1 MANEIKYNTEEINET
16 QTILKE
22 SLNILQNEISTPL
35 NSEFEALSKVD
46 LFSSGLTKLKSQTE
60 TLVENYTTFSSSLSQ
75 HENDLSTFED
85 TQASE
90 VREYISNYSGSRH
103 YSSGSS
109 HDIDSISTDNVEEG
123 NAINNSYLETIL
135 PEISYNSKVQALK
148 NILTYNNDTLTAL
161 LTDVSKANILVYQ
174 LKKMLNG
181 QDLKISQLATDD
193 EKKIQ
198 KIMLETLSKESNNP
212 FAELD
217 DSTFLKGM
225 PYLVKIA
232 KENNITIGDLI
243 LEDKYSSILMSSLI
257 NIYNGNVNNS
267 LTEKEISGVKSYL
280 DQIATI
286 NNLNIKTLFSD
297 VKNITLIKGGIK
309 NAVKS

>member
-109 HDIDSISTDNVEEG
+109 HDTDSISTDNVEEG

-161 LTDVSKANILVYQ
+161 LTDASKANILVYQ

-225 PYLVKIA
+225 PYLTKIA
-232 KENNITIGDLI
+232 KENNITVGDLI

>member
-1 MANEIKYNTEEINET
+1 
-16 QTILKE
+16 
-22 SLNILQNEISTPL
+22 LQNEISTPL

-109 HDIDSISTDNVEEG
+109 HDTDSISTDNVEEG

-225 PYLVKIA
+225 PYLTKIA

>member
-90 VREYISNYSGSRH
+90 VREYISNYSSSGH

-109 HDIDSISTDNVEEG
+109 HDTDSISTDNVEEG

-225 PYLVKIA
+225 PYLTKIA
-232 KENNITIGDLI
+232 KENNITVGDLI